1 MFPPFPLQIAPGV
14 TPIGWGE
21 TIKFPATVYGQKKA
35 GTIEN
40 RPGPNSVKGN
50 YLVVPIEAG
59 IGAGFGLL
67 AHAPKL
73 SVAAAKTANAA
84 ILTNFMKYFPLLSAL
99 VATRD

>member
-1 MFPPFPLQIAPGV
+1 MIRVLR
-14 TPIGWGE
+14 WR
-21 TIKFPATVYGQKKA
+21 KKKVRND
-35 GTIEN
+35 EN
-40 RPGPNSVKGN
+40 RSGPTSSKGN
-50 YLVVPIEAG
+50 YLDMPIEAG

-99 VATRD
+99 VAIRD

>member
-1 MFPPFPLQIAPGV
+1 
-14 TPIGWGE
+14 
-21 TIKFPATVYGQKKA
+21 
-35 GTIEN
+35 
-40 RPGPNSVKGN
+40 
-50 YLVVPIEAG
+50 LVVPIEAG

-99 VATRD
+99 VATGD